1 MVKATSASTDTQTNF
16 LSEDALLN
24 RRAIDYYLKASAP
37 DAPNFVLN
45 DNLSF
50 EDALAHAADLLHCAV
65 ETAHGS
71 AEAMNAQQRAVMHL
85 VGMAKEVVGRAL
97 ECVQPR

>member
-1 MVKATSASTDTQTNF
+1 MIKVTPDPPSF
-16 LSEDALLN
+16 LNEDALLN

-37 DAPNFVLN
+37 DAPNFILN

-65 ETAHGS
+65 ETAHS
-71 AEAMNAQQRAVMHL
+71 SVESMNVQQRAVMHL
-85 VGMAKEVVGRAL
+85 VEMAKVVVDQTLDCTQSR
-97 ECVQPR
+97 

>member
-1 MVKATSASTDTQTNF
+1 MVKVTPDPPSF

-24 RRAIDYYLKASAP
+24 RRAIDYYLKACAP
-37 DAPNFVLN
+37 DAPPFILN
-45 DNLSF
+45 DNLSL

-65 ETAHGS
+65 ETVQDS
-71 AEAMNAQQRAVMHL
+71 AEVLSAQQRAVMHL
-85 VGMAKEVVGRAL
+85 VGMAKGVVDRAL

>member
-1 MVKATSASTDTQTNF
+1 MIKATSTSNANF

-24 RRAIDYYLKASAP
+24 RRAIDYYLKACAP
-37 DAPNFVLN
+37 DAPNFILN

-65 ETAHGS
+65 ETVQES
-71 AEAMNAQQRAVMHL
+71 AEVLSAQQRAVMHL
-85 VGMAKEVVGRAL
+85 VGMAKGVVDRAL

>member
-1 MVKATSASTDTQTNF
+1 MIKATSTSNANF

-24 RRAIDYYLKASAP
+24 RRAIDYYLKACAP
-37 DAPNFVLN
+37 DAPNFILN

-65 ETAHGS
+65 ETVQDSGEVLS
-71 AEAMNAQQRAVMHL
+71 AQQRAVMHL
-85 VGMAKEVVGRAL
+85 VGMAKGVVDRAL

>member
-1 MVKATSASTDTQTNF
+1 MVKVTTDPPNF

-24 RRAIDYYLKASAP
+24 RRAIDYYLHACAP

-65 ETAHGS
+65 ETAQVAGETIS
-71 AEAMNAQQRAVMHL
+71 AQQRAVMHL
-85 VGMAKEVVGRAL
+85 VGMAKGVVGRAL